1 MMIHPHP
8 PPQTPKMTGLHW
20 TRVGENCTGG
30 GGSSFTR
37 SPAWA
42 RGFLCTVLVTAHL
55 PALTT
60 GFQSVRVRQLLAQGL
75 SGIHTHAPW
84 APLASLS
91 LLASCAAHYPLN
103 CLPLAG
109 PDPEPP
115 ASHSPAVPARLP
127 LRHCPLVCLVPFP
140 LAVTRSLPSPFS
152 PPPPSP
158 LPPIPPSHWCRY
170 TAYGTGGVGGW
181 GVGEAASSG
190 WVSETDLPYCGVGN
204 ITTIP

>member
-1 MMIHPHP
+1 MEH
-8 PPQTPKMTGLHW
+8 QVSAGGG
-20 TRVGENCTGG
+20 VGWG

-91 LLASCAAHYPLN
+91 LLASCAAHYPLT

-115 ASHSPAVPARLP
+115 AGHGPAVPARLP

-140 LAVTRSLPSPFS
+140 RADT
-152 PPPPSP
+152 P
-158 LPPIPPSHWCRY
+158 LPPIPLQPAPPLPPPPHPPSHWCRY

-204 ITTIP
+204 SSTIP

>member
-1 MMIHPHP
+1 M
-8 PPQTPKMTGLHW
+8 W
-20 TRVGENCTGG
+20 G

-42 RGFLCTVLVTAHL
+42 RGFPCTVLVTAHS

-60 GFQSVRVRQLLAQGL
+60 GFQSVRVRQLLAQDL
-75 SGIHTHAPW
+75 SGLHTHAPW

-91 LLASCAAHYPLN
+91 LLSLLCLARSRAPCRSLSCHP
-103 CLPLAG
+103 C
-109 PDPEPP
+109 
-115 ASHSPAVPARLP
+115 
-127 LRHCPLVCLVPFP
+127 
-140 LAVTRSLPSPFS
+140 AVTPAPLPTSLPCTVSSGGYPAPS
-152 PPPPSP
+152 HPPSARPPPSP

-190 WVSETDLPYCGVGN
+190 RVSETDLPYCGVGN
-204 ITTIP
+204 SSTIP